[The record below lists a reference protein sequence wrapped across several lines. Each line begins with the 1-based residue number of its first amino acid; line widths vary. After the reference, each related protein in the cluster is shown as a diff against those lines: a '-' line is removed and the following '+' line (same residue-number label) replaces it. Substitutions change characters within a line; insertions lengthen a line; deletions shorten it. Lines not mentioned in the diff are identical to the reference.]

1 MSEEDI
7 EANIEWGQ
15 AKGFSKNTRISRRL
29 DQKRAM
35 VADAS
40 SKNDFKK
47 NIKSTNKKIAPN
59 LKKIQSKI
67 RDIYDEEDED
77 DENKTTVVFDFN
89 FDDMSSSLYSALS
102 DEERTRLNASKDVEN
117 QKMQQT
123 AGKVAGIL
131 EANQKSKELGLK
143 DMNKKIIAKSTQ
155 DVTFDGKTFEKT
167 LLKNISDQTKLK
179 TDDLSSK
186 DASNMVRGLVK
197 MRHAGLLGQEK
208 SLEKVAENMSTKDI
222 IEIGKEKSNKKTA
235 KMILEKS
242 GRQEDKKQS
251 LEKQK
256 DKKEK
261 IKNIERSLN
270 KIKTR

>member
-77 DENKTTVVFDFN
+77 EENKTTVVFDFN

-208 SLEKVAENMSTKDI
+208 SLEKVAENMNTKDI